1 MNENEFRNRWHA
13 EKAMYDAWGKLIV
26 KKISESLSTTLEVD
40 LQNFLKIPAKHRL
53 KDDNSL
59 LDKAFYRSKP
69 YANPYDDIEDKV
81 GVRFVVMLQSD
92 ADKVCQTITQV
103 SETLGWDLLHCRNY
117 QEERIAEPMLFTYQS
132 HHFIV
137 RNRQG
142 INESDV
148 FIKENTPCEIQVRSL
163 LQHAYAE
170 LTHNAVY
177 KKNTLI
183 EPEVTRTIAKTMA
196 FIETADEFFLK
207 VVNETESVTV
217 SHCELLLD
225 SIFEDLTGVK
235 PVKLNSTIIILD
247 TFKTLIDATFED
259 DIKMFVR
266 KNEFIGGVIKEKMA
280 GNKFYMQSVIVFVY
294 WLMKRRKSVL
304 EANWPLD
311 WKIIESMR
319 LDIGVSFVRVC

>member
-1 MNENEFRNRWHA
+1 MDENEFRERWLA

-26 KKISESLSTTLEVD
+26 EKISQSISTSLEVD

-59 LDKAFYRSKP
+59 VDKAFYRNKP
-69 YANPYDDIEDKV
+69 YDNPYDDIEDKV

-92 ADKVCQTITQV
+92 AEKVCQIITQV
-103 SETLGWDLLHCRNY
+103 SDSLGWDALHCRNY

-142 INESDV
+142 IIESDV

-170 LTHNAVY
+170 LTHDAVY
-177 KKNTLI
+177 KKNTLV
-183 EPEVTRTIAKTMA
+183 EPEVIRTIAKTMA
-196 FIETADEFFLK
+196 FIETADDFFLK
-207 VVNETESVTV
+207 VVGETESETV
-217 SHCELLLD
+217 SHCEYLLN
-225 SIFEDLTGVK
+225 SIFESLTGIK
-235 PVKLNSTIIILD
+235 PIKLNSTIIVLD
-247 TFKTLIDATFED
+247 TFKDLIDDSFED
-259 DIKMFVR
+259 EIKIFV
-266 KNEFIGGVIKEKMA
+266 KKHEFIGEVIKEKMA
-280 GNKFYMQSVIVFVY
+280 ENKFYMQGVIVFVY
-294 WLMKRRKSVL
+294 WLMKRRKSYL

-319 LDIGVSFVRVC
+319 LDIGVSFDRVC

>member
-1 MNENEFRNRWHA
+1 MNENEFRERWLA

-26 KKISESLSTTLEVD
+26 KKISESLSTSLEVD
-40 LQNFLKIPAKHRL
+40 LQNFLKIPAMHRL

-59 LDKAFYRSKP
+59 IDKAFYRNKQ
-69 YANPYDDIEDKV
+69 YKNPYDDIEDKV

-92 ADKVCQTITQV
+92 ADKVCQTIAEV

-137 RNRQG
+137 RNRQN
-142 INESDV
+142 INESEI

-170 LTHNAVY
+170 LTHDAVY
-177 KKNTLI
+177 KKKTLI

-207 VVNETESVTV
+207 VVGETEPATV
-217 SHCELLLD
+217 SHCESLLD
-225 SIFEDLTGVK
+225 SLFEDLTGVK
-235 PVKLNSTIIILD
+235 PIKLNSTIIILD
-247 TFKTLIDATFED
+247 TFKYLIDDTFED
-259 DIKMFVR
+259 DIKIFVQ
-266 KNEFIGGVIKEKMA
+266 KNEFIGGLIKEKMTE
-280 GNKFYMQSVIVFVY
+280 NKFYMQGVIVFIY
-294 WLMKRRKSVL
+294 WLMKRRKSAL
-304 EANWPLD
+304 EDKWPLD
-311 WKIIESMR
+311 WKVIESMR
-319 LDIGVSFVRVC
+319 LDMGLSFNRVC